1 MTELYMKD
9 SDKYRIGK
17 VYISATNI
25 ENIVKKVSEYIQKG
39 ITGYI
44 CVSNM
49 RTIVVA
55 YQVKNFMQVMKSSLM
70 NIPDGTPLVWCARMW
85 GIKAAQRTCGPDV
98 FTALL
103 EQKGEEYRHF
113 FLGDTNETLNAL
125 KEKCMKE
132 YDATV
137 VGMYSPPFKPIEEYD
152 IASIAKMIN
161 DSGATIVWVS
171 LRAPKQDYLAA
182 MLEPHLNGKII
193 IGVGAAFRFLLGEY
207 KPPKGFLQKI
217 GLAGLLCLRNT
228 NFFKELWWYIKHA
241 CFLFFFLL
249 QIVFWRILGKKCY
262 D

>member
-1 MTELYMKD
+1 MK
-9 SDKYRIGK
+9 KYRIGK

-25 ENIVKKVSEYIQKG
+25 DEIVKIVSENIYQG
-39 ITGYI
+39 ITDYI

-49 RTIVVA
+49 RTTVVA
-55 YQVKNFMQVMKSSLM
+55 YQMKEYMQVMKNSLM

-85 GIKAAQRTCGPDV
+85 GIKNAQRTCGPDV

-113 FLGDTNETLNAL
+113 FLGDTDETLNAL
-125 KEKCMKE
+125 KEKCINE
-132 YDATV
+132 YGITV
-137 VGMYSPPFKPIEEYD
+137 SGVYSPPFKPLEEYD
-152 IASIAKMIN
+152 IPSLAKMIN
-161 DSGATIVWVS
+161 DSGATIVWLS

-182 MLEPHLNGKII
+182 MLKPHLNGKVI

-241 CFLFFFLL
+241 CFLLLFLF
-249 QIVFWRILGKKCY
+249 QIVGWRMMGKKC
-262 D
+262 DE

>member
-1 MTELYMKD
+1 MK
-9 SDKYRIGK
+9 KYRIGK

-25 ENIVKKVSEYIQKG
+25 EGIVKKVSEYIHKG

-49 RTIVVA
+49 RTTVVA
-55 YQVKNFMQVMKSSLM
+55 YQVKEYAQVMKSSLM
-70 NIPDGTPLVWCARMW
+70 NIPDGTPLVWCARLW
-85 GIKAAQRTCGPDV
+85 GIKDAQRTCGPDV
-98 FTALL
+98 FSAIL

-125 KEKCMKE
+125 RNKCVRD
-132 YDATV
+132 YGTNV
-137 VGMYSPPFKPIEEYD
+137 VGVYSPPFLPVEKYD
-152 IASIAKMIN
+152 IASMAKMIN
-161 DSGATIVWVS
+161 ESGATIVWLS

-182 MLEPHLNGKII
+182 KLEPHLNGKVI

-207 KPPKGFLQKI
+207 KAPKGFLQKI

-241 CFLFFFLL
+241 CFLFLFLM
-249 QIVFWRILGKKCY
+249 QIVVWRIMGKKC
-262 D
+262 DE